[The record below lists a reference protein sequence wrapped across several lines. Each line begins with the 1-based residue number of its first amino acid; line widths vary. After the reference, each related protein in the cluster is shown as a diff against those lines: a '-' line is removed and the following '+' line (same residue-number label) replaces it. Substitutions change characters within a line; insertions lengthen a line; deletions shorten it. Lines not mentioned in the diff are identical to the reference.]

1 MEPYRRVANRIFQK
15 EKNGD
20 IHFVL
25 WDSRAT
31 LPYLWRPC
39 LIGRTDPGA
48 ELDAGVSA
56 RSAAEEYLTGL
67 SLTSQGIEKAIL
79 SLAAATGSSG
89 EATRIFRRDWGTE
102 TVIFEADRVR
112 IKSFEVNP
120 GATMDSG
127 LHGQRSEHWVVA
139 EGRAHMTIGD
149 RTFESGPD
157 ESRYIP
163 PGTRHSLANP
173 GRTRLVVIEV
183 QCGEDLSEP
192 DAAIAFTET
201 STHEGPRAG
210 VSFSNGGR
218 RPVHVLHVY
227 KTFLPD
233 SVGGLENAIAQMA
246 VSTRRLGI
254 ETRILSLSRNP
265 WPRIRYYRAT
275 EHYRYKETA
284 SIASN
289 AMSLPLM
296 LGFGEHV
303 QWADVIHYHFP
314 WPFADLLHLMWRVRK
329 PTVVTYHSDIVR
341 QRALLALYRP
351 LMRAFLGRVDQIVAT
366 SPNYVQTSDVLRSY
380 ASKTSVIPIGLDPA
394 SYPATRTDVQERW
407 RAQVGENFFLF
418 IGVIRYYKGLHILL
432 DALAGTPLPT
442 VIVGSGPIENELRA
456 HAERAGLTHVKFL
469 GTVSEEDKVALL
481 QLSAAVVFPSHLRSE
496 AFGVTLLEGAMFGK
510 PLISSEIGTGTSYI
524 NIDGETGLVVPPSDP
539 LALRAAMLRLADDAG
554 LRKRMGAAARQR
566 FEQRFTATEMGMEYA
581 GLYSSLLTGS
591 RKLWGVPAR
600 A

>member
-1 MEPYRRVANRIFQK
+1 MRSTQRPRV
-15 EKNGD
+15 
-20 IHFVL
+20 
-25 WDSRAT
+25 
-31 LPYLWRPC
+31 
-39 LIGRTDPGA
+39 IGRKDMGADPGVNVAARGSA
-48 ELDAGVSA
+48 ED
-56 RSAAEEYLTGL
+56 YLAGL
-67 SLTSQGIEKAIL
+67 SITSQGIERAIL
-79 SLAAATGSSG
+79 SLEAATGVASK
-89 EATRIFRRDWGTE
+89 TNRTVHRDWGTE

-112 IKSFEVNP
+112 IKSFEINP
-120 GATMDSG
+120 GGAMDAGMHG
-127 LHGQRSEHWVVA
+127 LRSEHWVVA
-139 EGRAHMTIGD
+139 EGRAHMTIGN

-163 PGTRHSLANP
+163 AGTRHSLANP

-192 DAAIAFTET
+192 DVEAAVHGDAAREL
-201 STHEGPRAG
+201 PRDVLRASVATG
-210 VSFSNGGR
+210 NGGR

-265 WPRIRYYRAT
+265 WPRIRHYRAT

-289 AMSLPLM
+289 AMSVPLM

-303 QWADVIHYHFP
+303 AWADVIHYHFP
-314 WPFADLLHLMWRVRK
+314 WPFADLLHLLWRVRK
-329 PTVVTYHSDIVR
+329 PSIVTYHSDIVR

-351 LMRAFLGRVDQIVAT
+351 LMRAFLGRVDRIVAT
-366 SPNYVQTSDVLRSY
+366 SPNYVKTSDVLRDY
-380 ASKTSVIPIGLDPA
+380 PGKTTVIPIGLDPA
-394 SYPATRTDVQERW
+394 SYPATRPEILERW

-442 VIVGSGPIENELRA
+442 IIVGSGPIESELRS

-496 AFGVTLLEGAMFGK
+496 AFGVTLLEGAMFAK

-524 NIDGETGLVVPPSDP
+524 NVDGETGLVVPPSDP
-539 LALRAAMLRLADDAG
+539 VALRAAMQRLAGDAG
-554 LRKRMGAAARQR
+554 LRRRMGAVARQR
-566 FEQRFTATEMGMEYA
+566 FEERFTADRMAASYCDAYQDLMEQTVSGA
-581 GLYSSLLTGS
+581 I
-591 RKLWGVPAR
+591 GVQSPA
-600 A
+600 